1 MSYNET
7 AVTDRDRIAHLL
19 RRFGFGA
26 GQAEVD
32 RYVPYGVNGTLD
44 RLLNYETVDERFDIP
59 PWQFVF
65 TKNSKD
71 ANLDPR
77 IFCNWWCTR
86 MVMSERPLQQKLAL
100 FYSNLL
106 VVGANKVDYGPM
118 TIDYLQ
124 TLLDHAS
131 SDFHVILSEVSK
143 SPAMIKYLDND
154 HNLRG
159 KPNENFGREVME
171 LFTLGIG
178 NYSEQDV
185 KEAARA
191 FTGWWYRYLVFED
204 DGHQYGDRIP
214 EYVKSGVPMVAYC
227 WIPDIHDATPKTVLG
242 KTAPYTGE
250 ELMEELAGRPETA
263 KRIGTRLWEYFAY
276 ANPPEKVRSHMAA
289 TFKHHK
295 GNAKL
300 VLRDMAH
307 MDEFWSKD
315 CVRQLVKSPA
325 DFVVPII
332 RQFDLGDAYH
342 RAAGKPDPLQYIP
355 DSVRHV
361 GDVVSYNMDL
371 MGLLPLHAQN
381 VKGYDWGDAFI
392 NSNSMVKRIEFSGVL
407 YDTLC
412 DHHLGDT
419 LRTMVMATQPKD
431 ETAAVHAIMH
441 VFDAELP
448 DSKVTLLAN
457 EMKRAGGL
465 KALGAKNSGTN
476 PLVRVCKVLF
486 GAPEFQLC

>member
-1 MSYNET
+1 MTE
-7 AVTDRDRIAHLL
+7 REKIAHLL

-32 RYVPYGVNGTLD
+32 RYMPLGVNGALD
-44 RLLNYETVDERFDIP
+44 RLINYEKVDEQFTIP

-65 TKNSKD
+65 NKGTKDN
-71 ANLDPR
+71 NLDPR
-77 IFCNWWCTR
+77 IFTNWWCTR
-86 MVMSERPLQQKLAL
+86 MVMSQRPLQQKLAL

-106 VVGANKVDYGPM
+106 VVGADKVDYGAM

-124 TLLDHAS
+124 TLLDHAA

-204 DGHQYGDRIP
+204 DGHNYNDRVI
-214 EYVKSGVPMVAYC
+214 EYVKMGLPMVAYC
-227 WIPDIHDATPKTVLG
+227 WIPDIHDTTPKTVLG
-242 KTAPYTGE
+242 KTKPYTGE
-250 ELMEELAGRPETA
+250 ELMEELAARPETA

-276 ANPPEKVRSHMAA
+276 ANPPEKVKGKMAA
-289 TFKHHK
+289 SFKKHK
-295 GNAKL
+295 GNARL
-300 VLRDMAH
+300 VLQDMAH
-307 MDEFWSKD
+307 MDEFWSKE

-332 RQFDLGDAYH
+332 RQLDLGDAYH
-342 RAAGKPDPLQYIP
+342 RAAGPPDPVQYIP
-355 DSVRHV
+355 PTVRHV
-361 GDVVSYNMDL
+361 GDVVSYNMDI
-371 MGLLPLHAQN
+371 MGLLPLHPPN
-381 VKGYDWGDAFI
+381 VKGFDWGDAFI
-392 NSNSMVKRIEFSGVL
+392 NSNSMIKRMEFSGVL

-412 DHHLGDT
+412 DHHLGDK
-419 LRTMVMATQPKD
+419 LRTTILAAKPKD
-431 ETAAVHAIMH
+431 ETDAIRALLN

-448 DSKVTLLAN
+448 ESKVALLAG
-457 EMKRAGGL
+457 ELKKAGGVKPL
-465 KALGAKNSGTN
+465 QAKNSGTY